1 MLSAAPSTQWMAMI
15 SRVCER
21 VSSEV
26 LSTTWWSETRC
37 TCSISRTSQLPTC
50 WTNWQVSR
58 PKRKSRDRKVAALST
73 LSQWQQ
79 FGEVWAD
86 SKLIDPQKTGL
97 SSPLVGRRPIE
108 TQNLES
114 GLIHKAGRTEHE
126 LALSLPSML
135 PSAHISASA
144 SGLYLFADQ

>member
-79 FGEVWAD
+79 VGEVWAD
-86 SKLIDPQKTGL
+86 SKLIDPQKPGFHHRRVRIQFPCAAPCRPGQIGTGNYQAFEPHW
-97 SSPLVGRRPIE
+97 SPDGHR
-108 TQNLES
+108 
-114 GLIHKAGRTEHE
+114 H
-126 LALSLPSML
+126 
-135 PSAHISASA
+135 SA
-144 SGLYLFADQ
+144 